1 MIMRGR
7 LCAMSLLGMVAVC
20 SASAQTP
27 SPERGGKSAAPA
39 SAGKPGS
46 AAAGSSAARAT
57 SPEDASAA
65 HEREAD
71 ERRATQSKQ
80 KMKKRP
86 GYKEEVPSP
95 RA

>member
-1 MIMRGR
+1 MAMRRR
-7 LCAMSLLGMVAVC
+7 LCAISLLGMVAVC
-20 SASAQTP
+20 SASAQSLAEKP
-27 SPERGGKSAAPA
+27 SKA
-39 SAGKPGS
+39 SAGKLKPANASAGAS
-46 AAAGSSAARAT
+46 AASGAT
-57 SPEDASAA
+57 SPEDASIA

-71 ERRATQSKQ
+71 ERRATESKQ

>member
-1 MIMRGR
+1 MAMRGR
-7 LCAMSLLGMVAVC
+7 LCAISLLGMVAVC

-27 SPERGGKSAAPA
+27 LSEKPAKATSGKMKPA
-39 SAGKPGS
+39 SASAGGS
-46 AAAGSSAARAT
+46 TSPAT

-65 HEREAD
+65 HQRELD
-71 ERRATQSKQ
+71 ERRATESKQ

>member
-1 MIMRGR
+1 MRRR

-27 SPERGGKSAAPA
+27 VPERKDRSLTPA
-39 SAGKPGS
+39 SS
-46 AAAGSSAARAT
+46 SAGSSSAPGAA
-57 SPEDASAA
+57 SPEEASAEQ
-65 HEREAD
+65 ERVLD
-71 ERRATQSKQ
+71 ERRATESKQ

-86 GYKEEVPSP
+86 GYRHEVPTP